1 MVTPEDLEVVPYGR
15 SSMEEQEPVGAYS
28 QDAEYNAEPVE
39 GEEEIS
45 AEEIEV
51 EEAVLEEMEEDDLDA
66 FEFET

>member
-1 MVTPEDLEVVPYGR
+1 
-15 SSMEEQEPVGAYS
+15 MEEQEPVGAYS
-28 QDAEYNAEPVE
+28 QDAEYNAEAVE